1 MKNVKRKLRPSIKN
15 ALYIIAV
22 ILIATSIFKV
32 GGNLFKKPTG
42 NNENSKRVKID
53 NCIAYYPKDSDN
65 LGKTY
70 AQNLCDGNQ
79 IEDEEVVFDYTI
91 SHLNNFQKIDY
102 GKGQSYLVDENF
114 LEPKLGELSEKGQ
127 MIISDYLRYTLK
139 AKDLDYGYTS
149 HFLEESYYP
158 NISLDLVDDYHFDGD
173 NLYLLFEKYDV
184 EVKIP
189 LKYIA
194 KEVGIDLGL
203 NGDDYIK
210 PSCPVSINPDR
221 KTIALTFDDGPSLDP
236 ECTDKIL
243 NELYKYDAVGTFYVV
258 GSRLYDQTED
268 IIEKGISLGNAYG
281 SHTCNHPNLTG
292 LPAEEAYDEVMD
304 VAKWFKEKFN
314 YEIKTY
320 RPPFGA
326 YNEAVDNTIPLTAVL
341 WDIDSIDWQLRDA
354 NAIIEEIGEDIP
366 NHAVVIMHDIHASTA
381 EALVDQGL
389 IKKLIDQ
396 GYRLVCID
404 DVAELRNFEFKQ
416 GAHLCW
422 DH

>member
-1 MKNVKRKLRPSIKN
+1 MVFT
-15 ALYIIAV
+15 
-22 ILIATSIFKV
+22 TSIFKISS
-32 GGNLFKKPTG
+32 NLFKQSTG
-42 NNENSKRVKID
+42 NNEDSKHIKIAS
-53 NCIAYYPKDSDN
+53 CIAYYPKDSGN
-65 LGKTY
+65 LGKTF
-70 AQNLCDGNQ
+70 AEGLCNENQ
-79 IEDEEVVFDYTI
+79 IEDEEIVFDYTI

-102 GKGQSYLVDENF
+102 GKGHSYLVDDNF
-114 LEPKLGELSEKGQ
+114 NEPKLGELSEKGQ

-173 NLYLLFEKYDV
+173 NLYLQFDKYDV

-203 NGDDYIK
+203 NGDDYVK
-210 PSCPVSINPDR
+210 PTCPVSINSDR

-236 ECTDKIL
+236 ECTNKIL
-243 NELYKYDAVGTFYVV
+243 DELYKYDAVGTFYVV
-258 GSRLYDQTED
+258 GSHLYDQTED
-268 IIEKGISLGNAYG
+268 IIKKGISLGNAYG
-281 SHTCNHPNLTG
+281 SHTCNHPNLTS
-292 LPAEEAYDEVMD
+292 LTNEEAYAEVMD
-304 VAKWFKEKFN
+304 VATWFKEKFN
-314 YEIKTY
+314 YDIKTY

-326 YNEAVDNTIPLTAVL
+326 YNETVDANIPLAAVL

-354 NAIIEEIGEDIP
+354 DAIIEEIGEEIP
-366 NHAVVIMHDIHASTA
+366 NHAVIIMHDIHASTA
-381 EALVDQGL
+381 EALVDKGL

-396 GYRLVCID
+396 GYRLVCVD
-404 DVAELRNFEFKQ
+404 DVAELRNFKLVQ